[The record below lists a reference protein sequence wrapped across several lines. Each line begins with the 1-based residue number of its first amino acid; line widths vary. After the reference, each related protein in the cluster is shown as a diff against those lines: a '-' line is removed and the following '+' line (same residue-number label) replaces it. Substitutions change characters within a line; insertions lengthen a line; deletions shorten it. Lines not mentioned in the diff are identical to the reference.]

1 MNILYNDKTDLL
13 YIRLDDRRQETI
25 NRRITEDVV
34 LDVGAGDRIIGIEIM
49 NASVHVNLEQLLPVK
64 YQLIKDAV

>member
-1 MNILYNDKTDLL
+1 MNILYNNKTDLL